1 VQVDSS
7 TLALQSSHIATD
19 SSEVQENLTV
29 RLPSV
34 EASPAS
40 PSPSSTRAAGFDST
54 NYLDT
59 RTALLLWVYEFFT
72 GAKAH
77 LITVDANSAPTTNAT
92 PPAGAT
98 APSWGVSY
106 TRQETHQEAET
117 TSFSAD
123 GTVKLKS
130 GETVSFS
137 LNLEMNRQLTE
148 AKSFSF
154 RAGNMADPI
163 AVNLDGTGAR
173 LSGQKTPFDL
183 NGDGVNELIATLA
196 EGSAWLAQDVNGDG
210 KVNSGAELFGPASG
224 NGFQELA
231 AQDTDHN
238 GWIDAGDPAYSRM
251 GLWQDGTFTS
261 LHDAGIGAL
270 ATGSVATPF
279 TQKDGTGLLGQT
291 RQSGV
296 YLNEDGTPGALQQID
311 LKI

>member
-1 VQVDSS
+1 MR
-7 TLALQSSHIATD
+7 
-19 SSEVQENLTV
+19 ENLTV

-40 PSPSSTRAAGFDST
+40 PSPSSAPAAGFDST

-77 LITVDANSAPTTNAT
+77 LITFDASAAPAAAST
-92 PPAGAT
+92 PPANAAGAAT
-98 APSWGVSY
+98 PSWGVSY

-117 TSFSAD
+117 TSFAAD

-154 RAGNMADPI
+154 RAGNMVDPI

-173 LSGQKTPFDL
+173 LSGQKTAFDL

-238 GWIDAGDPAYSRM
+238 GWIDEGDAAYNRM
-251 GLWQDGTFTS
+251 GLWQDGAFTS

-270 ATGSVATPF
+270 ATASVVTPF
-279 TQKDGTGLLGQT
+279 AQTDGAELLGQT